1 MSNVKP
7 LTTLAVLLS
16 LGILATAC
24 KPPLPPDQQPAAIEA
39 RRQAEEEAKKKAEED
54 AKKKAEEDAKKAE
67 EDAKK
72 KAEDD
77 ARRRAE
83 EEARRRAEEALTV
96 LRNAAA
102 LALVDINFDYN
113 QSDIRRADRAKFQ
126 AIAEFMKAFPEA
138 SVRIEGHCDERG
150 TVEYNMTLG
159 EKRAQAAKSY
169 LVGLGIN
176 DARFSTI
183 SFGKELPKYPG
194 HDEKSW
200 FGNRRCEFKLQQ

>member
-7 LTTLAVLLS
+7 LIPLAVLLS
-16 LGILATAC
+16 LGIVTTAC

-39 RRQAEEEAKKKAEED
+39 RKQAEEKQAEED

-67 EDAKK
+67 
-72 KAEDD
+72 DD
-77 ARRRAE
+77 
-83 EEARRRAEEALTV
+83 ARRRAEEALTA

-113 QSDIRRADRAKFQ
+113 QADIRRADRAKFQ
-126 AIAEFMKAFPEA
+126 AIADFMKSFPEA
-138 SVRIEGHCDERG
+138 SIRIEGHCDERG

-176 DARFSTI
+176 DARLTTI
-183 SFGKELPKYPG
+183 SFGKEMPKYAG

>member
-1 MSNVKP
+1 MSNVKY
-7 LTTLAVLLS
+7 LTALAVLLS
-16 LGILATAC
+16 LGIGTAC
-24 KPPLPPDQQPAAIEA
+24 KPPLPPEEQPAAIEA
-39 RRQAEEEAKKKAEED
+39 RKQAEEAAKIKAEADAKIKAEED
-54 AKKKAEEDAKKAE
+54 AKKRDEEAKRRAEEE
-67 EDAKK
+67 
-72 KAEDD
+72 

-102 LALVDINFDYN
+102 LALVDINFEYN
-113 QSDIRRADRAKFQ
+113 LSDIRRADRAKFQ
-126 AIAEFMKAFPEA
+126 AIAEFLKAFPEA
-138 SVRIEGHCDERG
+138 SIRIEGHCDERG

-176 DARFSTI
+176 DARLTTI
-183 SFGKELPKYPG
+183 SFGKELPKFAG